1 MERKHLHEMAVELRK
16 RFENIWFDN
25 RHEFNDKRYQIYA
38 KCRGLVVGDRMENA
52 VFHHSDD
59 IMHRRAFDY

>member
-1 MERKHLHEMAVELRK
+1 MTRKEVHEIAVELRK
-16 RFENIWFDN
+16 IFESIWLDD

-52 VFHHSDD
+52 VFHHSNAT
-59 IMHRRAFDY
+59 MHRRAFDY

>member
-1 MERKHLHEMAVELRK
+1 MDRRHLNELATELRK
-16 RFENIWFDN
+16 RFESIWFDN

-38 KCRGLVVGDRMENA
+38 KCRGLVVGDRMENS
-52 VFHHSDD
+52 VFHHGDD